1 MINLIDDKIFNELK
15 GVKIMTSTSFI
26 KEVAAKG
33 GISQKA
39 AREISYVFEDVLRDF
54 LSRGESVKV
63 MDVNY
68 AVKDVEAR
76 TGRNP
81 ATGEAIDIPATKKV
95 LVKASST
102 LKNFVK
108 L

>member
-1 MINLIDDKIFNELK
+1 
-15 GVKIMTSTSFI
+15 MTSTNFI

-39 AREISYVFEDVLRDF
+39 AREISYVFEEVLREF

-68 AVKDVEAR
+68 SVKDVEAR

-81 ATGEAIDIPATKKV
+81 ATGESIDIPATKKV
-95 LVKASST
+95 SVKASST

-108 L
+108 Q